1 MKTAILLPTWV
12 GDACMATPTI
22 RAIRQGLSKITHL
35 CLVGRYA
42 PIAVLE
48 GMPEVDQSIT
58 FKPKS
63 KDSKV
68 FSRRGLIQELK
79 RQEFD
84 SIILLPNSLSSG
96 LIGYMSGAKQR
107 VGFAKDGRSWLLTD
121 RIPILQNG
129 VDNRELSTI
138 DYYLKIAE
146 YLGCETNDQSMKIWV
161 TESDR
166 SAARAMFESFG
177 FDWNHPT
184 VVINSA
190 AAMSEAKQWPSG
202 HASRAA
208 RELAVQH
215 GLQVIIHAGPADRQ
229 KSNAIEFGAGHPRV
243 KSMGRVEQLPM
254 GLSKAVLEQASVVVS
269 SDSGPRHMAAALNR
283 RVVALF
289 GPTAAN
295 KYKTY
300 NLPER
305 VVSIPMACQPCGK
318 DKCPLVHNNCMHGLT
333 YPMVVAAVLDQLQLS
348 LPGWNSPHGRLPIL
362 NQGAMLPRTA
372 A

>member
-22 RAIRQGLSKITHL
+22 RAIRQGLRNVSHL

-48 GMPEVDQSIT
+48 GMPEVDQTIT

-63 KDSKV
+63 KDPKV
-68 FSRRGLIQELK
+68 FSRRGLVQELK
-79 RQEFD
+79 RQKFD
-84 SIILLPNSLSSG
+84 SIILLPNSLSSAV
-96 LIGYMSGAKQR
+96 LGYMSGAKQR
-107 VGFAKDGRSWLLTD
+107 IGFAKEGRSWLLTD
-121 RIPILQNG
+121 RIPLTRNG
-129 VDNRELSTI
+129 VDRRELSTI

-146 YLGCETNDQSMKIWV
+146 HLGCEVHDPSMKIWV
-161 TESDR
+161 SESDR
-166 SAARAMFESFG
+166 VMAKRMFDAFG

-202 HASRAA
+202 QASRAA
-208 RELAVQH
+208 KELAVQH
-215 GLQVIIHAGPADRQ
+215 GLQVIIHSGPADRQ
-229 KSNAIEFGAGHPRV
+229 KSHAIEFGADHPRV
-243 KSMGRVEQLPM
+243 KSMGQVEQLPL
-254 GLSKAVLEQASVVVS
+254 GLSKAVLEQACVVVS

-289 GPTAAN
+289 GPTAAD

-305 VVSIPMACQPCGK
+305 VLSIPMACQPCGK

-333 YPMVVAAVLDQLQLS
+333 YPLVVSAVLDQLQLAM
-348 LPGWNSPHGRLPIL
+348 PGWKSVRGRLPIM
-362 NQGAMLPRTA
+362 NQGAVLPRTA

>member
-1 MKTAILLPTWV
+1 
-12 GDACMATPTI
+12 MATPTI
-22 RAIRQGLSKITHL
+22 RAIRQGLSAINHL

-42 PIAVLE
+42 PIAVLD

-63 KDSKV
+63 KDPKV
-68 FSRRGLIQELK
+68 FSRRGLVQELK
-79 RQEFD
+79 RQKFD
-84 SIILLPNSLSSG
+84 SIILLPNSLSAG
-96 LIGYMSGAKQR
+96 LIGYLSGIKQR

-121 RIPILQNG
+121 RIPVAQEGL
-129 VDNRELSTI
+129 DCRELSTI
-138 DYYLKIAE
+138 DYYLKIAQH
-146 YLGCETNDQSMKIWV
+146 LSCEAQDPSMKIWV
-161 TESDR
+161 SEADR
-166 SAARAMFESFG
+166 SLAQAMFITFG
-177 FDWNHPT
+177 FDWDRPT

-190 AAMSEAKQWPSG
+190 AAMSEAKQWPAG

-208 RELAVQH
+208 KELAVQH
-215 GLQVIIHAGPADRQ
+215 GLQVIIHSGPADRQ
-229 KSNAIEFGAGHPRV
+229 KSNAIEFGAGHPWV
-243 KSMGRVEQLPM
+243 KSMGRIEHLPL

-289 GPTAAN
+289 GPTAAD

-305 VVSIPMACQPCGK
+305 VLSIPMACRPCGK
-318 DKCPLVHNNCMHGLT
+318 DKCPLVHNNCMHGLS
-333 YPMVVAAVLDQLQLS
+333 YPIVVAAVLEQMRLAV
-348 LPGWNSPHGRLPIL
+348 PAWNSNRPLLPIFS
-362 NQGAMLPRTA
+362 QGGMLPRTA